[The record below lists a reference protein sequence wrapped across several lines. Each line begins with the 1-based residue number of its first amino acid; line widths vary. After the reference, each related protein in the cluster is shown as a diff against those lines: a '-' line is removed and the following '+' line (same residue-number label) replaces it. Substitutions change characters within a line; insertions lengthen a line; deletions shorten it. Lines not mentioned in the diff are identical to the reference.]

1 VSILDVI
8 FPKLCVGCRKEE
20 EYICDTCQRK
30 LIIPTQICP
39 MCSKPSLDGW
49 THPKCR
55 KVFGMERLIIGL
67 SYHGMVQQCLKKVKY
82 KSAWDVL
89 SFLYSLTN
97 FGELG
102 TCVVTS
108 VPMWRQKE
116 RERGFNQAEILAE
129 LTAKNYKGTN
139 LVILKRIKETKP
151 MYGLKKEDRLENIAG
166 AFSVNTSLAG
176 LQGLTRIILV
186 DDVWTTGAT
195 MRECAYILKR
205 AGIAEVWGVT
215 LAK

>member
-1 VSILDVI
+1 V
-8 FPKLCVGCRKEE
+8 
-20 EYICDTCQRK
+20 
-30 LIIPTQICP
+30 IPTQICP

-55 KVFGMERLIIGL
+55 KAFGVERLIVGL
-67 SYHGMVQQCLKKVKY
+67 SYRGMIQQCLKKVKY

-89 SFLYSLTN
+89 SFLYSLTS
-97 FGELG
+97 FGEFG

-116 RERGFNQAEILAE
+116 RERGFNQAEILAD
-129 LTAKNYKGTN
+129 LIAKNYKVTN
-139 LVILKRIKETKP
+139 LPAQAGLVILKRIKETKP
-151 MYGLKKEDRLENIAG
+151 MYGLRKKERLENIA
-166 AFSVNTSLAG
+166 SVFG
-176 LQGLTRIILV
+176 LVGQLEDLQKVILV

-195 MRECAYILKR
+195 MRECAHILKR
-205 AGIAEVWGVT
+205 AGAREVWGLA